1 MRTNSI
7 LLAFFV
13 IGASFLMTPSCKKNG
28 NCNKKNISSN
38 GSDESHNFG
47 MNCMTC
53 HASGGEGYGCFTA
66 AGSVSNATLT
76 TNVSS
81 GTVKFYTLANGGGTL
96 KYEVAIDSKGNF
108 HTTESNDYTGLFPA
122 ITGPNGTTNYMS
134 SSVPSG
140 ACNSCHGVSTAV
152 LYGN

>member
-7 LLAFFV
+7 LLAIFV

-28 NCNKKNISSN
+28 NCNKKNISKN

-47 MNCMTC
+47 MNCMNC

-66 AGSVSNATLT
+66 AGSVSNASLT
-76 TNVSS
+76 TNISS

-134 SSVPSG
+134 SSVSSG
-140 ACNSCHGVSTAV
+140 ACNSCHGVSTAE